1 MCHDPRRL
9 HGSAVEEFTEVLKF
23 FALSADMSR
32 RRGVAE
38 DPPHARG
45 NTCHPDRGWV
55 SLAWEGE
62 GYSMTTDG
70 VGGVSG
76 PNGPEGL
83 RGPQRPD
90 GPDGPA
96 GLEGPASPGDIGGVD
111 QIEKVPEL
119 AQWLEKIHQLPS
131 EVSVPAG
138 AIAGFDPDVSRVED
152 EQRIEQII
160 DRILEE
166 GI

>member
-1 MCHDPRRL
+1 MQKILLMR
-9 HGSAVEEFTEVLKF
+9 EEIRVTL
-23 FALSADMSR
+23 
-32 RRGVAE
+32 
-38 DPPHARG
+38 
-45 NTCHPDRGWV
+45 TGWV

-62 GYSMTTDG
+62 GYPMTMDG

-90 GPDGPA
+90 GLDGPA
-96 GLEGPASPGDIGGVD
+96 GLEGPASPGDIGGAD

-119 AQWLEKIHQLPS
+119 AQWLEKIHQLPI
-131 EVSVPAG
+131 EVSAPTG
-138 AIAGFDPDVSRVED
+138 AIAGFDPDASRPED